1 LKPSTITI
9 DGPAA
14 SGKSTIGELL
24 ARQLDYLYFDTGVM
38 YRAVTW
44 AALSRGIEIADET
57 AVTQLAETLQIDV
70 APPDTDDGRQYTVRA
85 DGVDVT
91 WELRTPAV
99 DAHVSTVSAYPGVR
113 RAMVTQQRRVAAEGG
128 VVMVGRDIGTV
139 VLPDADLKL
148 YLDASVEERARRRW
162 KEIQGRGK
170 AADYAAVLAAMRRRD
185 QIDSNREVSPL
196 RVADD
201 AVVVDTT
208 DMAIAEVLA
217 EVERLV
223 EGGRCPPG

>member
-1 LKPSTITI
+1 MKPSTITI

-57 AVTQLAETLQIDV
+57 AVTQLAERLQIDV

-162 KEIQGRGK
+162 KEIQARGE

-208 DMAIAEVLA
+208 DLAIAEVLA